1 MPKNVQFCSRRSVSV
16 FSLSPCLLVP
26 LSPCLRP
33 PPRPASGLKWL
44 KMALDLTKTCFIATS
59 HILAKSCPRFL
70 RRIALLPD
78 SQARPFDELRAT
90 FLGTG
95 IALSLVIG
103 HLSFVTGLRSNGS
116 RSEILPKPPVTRPR
130 REASHLL
137 RTAGTSGANRDDL
150 VAHLRSHAS
159 PRNE

>member
-1 MPKNVQFCSRRSVSV
+1 
-16 FSLSPCLLVP
+16 
-26 LSPCLRP
+26 
-33 PPRPASGLKWL
+33 
-44 KMALDLTKTCFIATS
+44 MAPHLTNICFVAIS
-59 HILAKSCPRFL
+59 QNLAKSCPRFL

-116 RSEILPKPPVTRPR
+116 RSEILPKPPVTQSPGR
-130 REASHLL
+130 RCEAPHLL
-137 RTAGTSGANRDDL
+137 RAAGNSK
-150 VAHLRSHAS
+150 AS
-159 PRNE
+159 RNDWSCDCLSCEVIRA